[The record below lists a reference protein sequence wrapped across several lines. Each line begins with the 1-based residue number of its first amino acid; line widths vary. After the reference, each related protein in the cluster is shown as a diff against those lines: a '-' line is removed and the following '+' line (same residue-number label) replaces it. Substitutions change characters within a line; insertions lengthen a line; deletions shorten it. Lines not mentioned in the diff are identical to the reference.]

1 MKNIINEEKR
11 KEILVSD
18 LLGNEIVAYKCKST
32 SSIKS
37 QNYAVLA
44 RLHGVFPSPNC
55 SSYGFIPLGESD
67 KKPRY
72 MANSW
77 RECVK
82 LASESRD
89 LKIFDN
95 FQEMVEAMSKKLF

>member
-1 MKNIINEEKR
+1 MKNIINEEKSKDVR
-11 KEILVSD
+11 VSN

-44 RLHGVFPSPNC
+44 RLHGTYPCPSQN
-55 SSYGFIPLGESD
+55 SYGFIPLGESD

-72 MANSW
+72 MAASW

-82 LASESRD
+82 LASENRD
-89 LKIFDN
+89 LKIFDS
-95 FQEMVEAMSKKLF
+95 FQEMVESMAKKLF